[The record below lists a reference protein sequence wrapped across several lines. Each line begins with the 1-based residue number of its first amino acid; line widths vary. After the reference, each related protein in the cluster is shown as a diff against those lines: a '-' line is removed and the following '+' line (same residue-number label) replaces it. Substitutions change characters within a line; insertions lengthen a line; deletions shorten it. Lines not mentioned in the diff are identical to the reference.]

1 MSDGQYRT
9 NVRHGNAH
17 WLNFQSEELRLA
29 LKSVRA
35 EQSILVAPQFQP
47 PNPEDPDDES
57 MEQYR
62 CKFGKQKKSS
72 HWQEDGLD
80 LNGKMEKFLN
90 HQQSSVDEFLS
101 TVSEQFL
108 PQSTGDP
115 QKQKSSS
122 SQQQQQTARYSRNSR
137 ASVDSSIVSPQDF
150 DIQLD
155 L

>member
-9 NVRHGNAH
+9 NVRHSNAH

-29 LKSVRA
+29 LKSVRS

-80 LNGKMEKFLN
+80 LNGKMEKLLN

-108 PQSTGDP
+108 PQSTGDH
-115 QKQKSSS
+115 KGQKSSA
-122 SQQQQQTARYSRNSR
+122 SQQQQQAARYSRNSR